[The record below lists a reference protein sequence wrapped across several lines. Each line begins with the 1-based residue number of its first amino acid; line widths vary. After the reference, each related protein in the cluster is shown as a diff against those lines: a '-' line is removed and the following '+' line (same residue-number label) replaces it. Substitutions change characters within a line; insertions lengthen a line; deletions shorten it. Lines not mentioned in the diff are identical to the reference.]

1 MFLNSLNIA
10 GSGLTAQRLRMD
22 IISQNL
28 ANVDTTKDVNGQP
41 YRRKT
46 VTLQERTQTS
56 FDSYLDQEQ
65 SPGGVQVSD
74 IGEDQTAFKLKYDPT
89 SPDANAQG
97 YVELP
102 NVDTV
107 TEMTDL
113 MESSKSYQADITA
126 FNALK
131 TMAVNALQINK

>member
-1 MFLNSLNIA
+1 MFLNSLNIP
-10 GSGLTAQRLRMD
+10 GSGMTAQRLRMD

-28 ANVDTTKDVNGQP
+28 ANQDTTAGANEKP
-41 YRRKT
+41 YIRKS
-46 VTLQERTQTS
+46 VTLQERTQQT
-56 FDSYLDQEQ
+56 FEDYLGSAE
-65 SPGGVQVSD
+65 SSGGVQVASINEDTSD
-74 IGEDQTAFKLKYDPT
+74 IKLEYDPNNAN
-89 SPDANAQG
+89 ANAQG

-113 MESSKSYQADITA
+113 MEASRSYQSNVTA

-131 TMAVNALQINK
+131 GIALTALQIGK